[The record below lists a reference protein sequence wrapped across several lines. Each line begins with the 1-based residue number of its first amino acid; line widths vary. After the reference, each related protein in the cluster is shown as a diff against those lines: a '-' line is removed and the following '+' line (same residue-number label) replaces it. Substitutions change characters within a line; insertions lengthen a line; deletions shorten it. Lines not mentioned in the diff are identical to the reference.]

1 MSSLPALPVVIALLF
16 AGMMCLGMGNGAVFQ
31 LVPQVF
37 HKEIGIVT
45 GIVGAAGGIGGFFLP
60 NILGSLKEL
69 TGSYTFGFFLTI
81 SLFVLIVFLCL
92 VVSQLKRK
100 KVLINH
106 TISES

>member
-1 MSSLPALPVVIALLF
+1 
-16 AGMMCLGMGNGAVFQ
+16 
-31 LVPQVF
+31 
-37 HKEIGIVT
+37 VT

-69 TGSYTFGFFLTI
+69 TGSYTFGFLTI

-92 VVSQLKRK
+92 VVSQFKRK